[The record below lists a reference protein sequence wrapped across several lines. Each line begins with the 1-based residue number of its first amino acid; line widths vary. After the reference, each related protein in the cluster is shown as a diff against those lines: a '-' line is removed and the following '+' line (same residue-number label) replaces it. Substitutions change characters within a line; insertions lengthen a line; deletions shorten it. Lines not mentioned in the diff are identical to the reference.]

1 MHEQFEADGFTVVSV
16 ALDIDPEQAR
26 MWIDAAPAA
35 AGASS
40 HVALVDSAH
49 LIDELLGINNVPM
62 AVWINEEGQLVR
74 PAESASIQESE
85 LRKVEVSSDL
95 PERMQV
101 ALTEIKKMPET
112 ASEYRAAIEDW
123 VTHGAGSRFS
133 LDAEAVLS
141 LSQPRTRQH
150 AEAAACFE
158 LGQHLYSTTGD
169 KELARPWWKKAHAL
183 DRTNWTY
190 KRQAWTLDSTPP
202 GEPSDMSQEVSDTY
216 GTSWLDEVLAT
227 GGGANYGITP
237 QL

>member
-1 MHEQFEADGFTVVSV
+1 MHEQFEAEGFTVVTV

-26 MWIDAAPAA
+26 AWIDAAPASD
-35 AGASS
+35 GASQ

-74 PAESASIQESE
+74 PAESSSIMESDF
-85 LRKVEVSSDL
+85 RKMEISPEL
-95 PERMQV
+95 PERIQV
-101 ALTEIKKMPET
+101 ALTEIKKMPES
-112 ASEYRAAIEDW
+112 ANEYRAAIEDW
-123 VTHGAGSRFS
+123 VANGSASRFA
-133 LDAEAVLS
+133 LDAGDVIA
-141 LSQPRTRQH
+141 LSQPRPREH
-150 AEAAACFE
+150 SEAAACFE
-158 LGQHLYSTTGD
+158 LGQHLYRTTGD
-169 KELARPWWKKAHAL
+169 KEQARPWWQKAHAL

-190 KRQAWTLDSTPP
+190 KRQAWTLDSTPE
-202 GEPSDMSQEVSDTY
+202 GEASDMSQEVTETY